1 MKIIRSFFFSNK
13 IFFSVLR
20 LLSGCDDTS
29 EYSTIRRRSRLSN
42 DDLITPI
49 DDQIEQVS
57 KRHRVPS
64 DTVKRI
70 LSVRLNI

>member
-1 MKIIRSFFFSNK
+1 M
-13 IFFSVLR
+13 LR

-29 EYSTIRRRSRLSN
+29 EYSTIRRRSRSPN

-49 DDQIEQVS
+49 DDQIEQVA
-57 KRHRVPS
+57 KKHRVPS

-70 LSVRLNI
+70 ISVGWRYLF

>member
-1 MKIIRSFFFSNK
+1 MFSFFNNN
-13 IFFSVLR
+13 FFSILR
-20 LLSGCDDTS
+20 LLSGSDDTS
-29 EYSTIRRRSRLSN
+29 EYSAIRRRSRLSN

-49 DDQIEQVS
+49 DDQIEQVA

-70 LSVRLNI
+70 LSVR